1 MAKIQ
6 STVFLGYEDEEI
18 NENLKKHLNYSTNKV
33 GGLPDFFPALG
44 EVKVSNCPICNL
56 SRPLVLQIYAPL
68 ENSKFHRTLYIFSCL
83 NPTCSVQSNSWQC
96 IRVEHLEKFQDFEVI
111 GSKNSTRMNWC
122 SGEDDWE
129 DEEDFNDNEQ
139 NGNLLYPPPQSMT
152 IDNRKNYS
160 DEEEDDS
167 NSMENDIVGGINA
180 LQVGDDKNANCAGA
194 QGGITVNIP
203 SVFAEIEGEE
213 SEVISVDS
221 PKAPER
227 DLIALMK
234 HTSGASLM
242 NFTLTL
248 KSFFLAVEEESS
260 SKSYDGISDEHI
272 RDLYSEYQK
281 HDEVSKH
288 SPTGGSG
295 SSEGGDGEQYEN
307 AVPAHGD
314 MMFYNFLETIQR
326 NPGQIVR

>member
-1 MAKIQ
+1 M
-6 STVFLGYEDEEI
+6 
-18 NENLKKHLNYSTNKV
+18 
-33 GGLPDFFPALG
+33 
-44 EVKVSNCPICNL
+44 KVSNCPVCNL

-83 NPTCSVQSNSWQC
+83 NPSCSVQSNCWQC
-96 IRVEHLEKFQDFEVI
+96 IRVEHLEKSEYELI
-111 GSKNSTRMNWC
+111 ATKNSSKMNWC

-129 DEEDFNDNEQ
+129 DEDVNDNEQ
-139 NGNLLYPPPQSMT
+139 NGNLLYPPQSMT
-152 IDNRKNYS
+152 VDNRKNYS
-160 DEEEDDS
+160 DEEDDS
-167 NSMENDIVGGINA
+167 NSIENDLLGGIGA
-180 LQVGDDKNANCAGA
+180 LQMGDDKNANCAGA
-194 QGGITVNIP
+194 QGGVTVNIP

-213 SEVISVDS
+213 SEVITVDI

-234 HTSGASLM
+234 HTSGISLTHF
-242 NFTLTL
+242 NNLTL
-248 KSFFLAVEEESS
+248 KSFFLAVEEEGSS
-260 SKSYDGISDEHI
+260 RSYDGISDDHI
-272 RDLYSEYQK
+272 RELYAEYQK

-295 SSEGGDGEQYEN
+295 SSNEGGGDGEHYEN

-314 MMFYNFLETIQR
+314 MMFYNFVETIQR